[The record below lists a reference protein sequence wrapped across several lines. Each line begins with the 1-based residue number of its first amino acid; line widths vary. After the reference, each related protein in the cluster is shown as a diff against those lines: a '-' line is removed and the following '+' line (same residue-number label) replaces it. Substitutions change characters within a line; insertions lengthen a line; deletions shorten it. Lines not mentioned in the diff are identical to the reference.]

1 MIDARWIRFV
11 AAAVTLLLAWPVR
24 AVEPWADKKL
34 APPDGLELWIDA
46 GRVAAAREA
55 AGLPKLKSGDRLAE
69 WPDASGAKRQ
79 VVQGDSK
86 RQPKFVQVGSADGA
100 TSSTAAPSANDNWVV
115 RFDGEDD
122 HLRALGVN
130 RKLTDFT
137 LFVVA
142 APHSNF
148 GDYRGLFAV
157 NQTDRRDYETGFNLD
172 LNSGGTPALQSLNL
186 EGRGFG
192 GARNL
197 MQTAV
202 PFGTLHVIECVADS
216 TQKQV
221 RLAFDGHAGT
231 TRDFAPAELIADDIT
246 IGARFPTHGPSPQ
259 GVKGFLHGDIAEVL
273 LFNRVLSTDETQ
285 SVRRYLEQKHAKLK
299 EALPRD
305 LKLAAASTNVEPL
318 VTVKDAPP
326 IQMLVPG
333 FSVYELPVDLPNLN
347 NVRYR
352 ADGKLYALGYNGN
365 IWLLSDTD
373 GDGFEDQADL
383 FFDGQPKGGGIP
395 ALRGPIGMAV
405 IPEGHALFKR
415 TSPSGGRESPGSSID
430 QPNDKPNQEPGDS
443 RPLLGK
449 ADGRKANAGADA
461 PEGVVIASKGK
472 VSAIIDWD
480 ADGKADEE
488 KIIATGW
495 KEIPQNVD
503 AVGVAIGHQGE
514 IYFGIGTAAYNNAY
528 LIDEAG
534 KAQFDIES
542 ERGTIQRILPDL
554 SRRETVCTGIRFP
567 IGLATNGITTDDD
580 YEHLFASDQEG
591 ATWLPNGNP
600 FDELLQIQPGKHYGF
615 PPRHPKHL
623 PNVVDEPSLFDYG
636 PQHQSTCGMAFNL
649 PWRGRGSEQN
659 QTTGDPP
666 ISDPQP
672 STLDPQ
678 PIFGPEEWEM
688 DLFVTGES
696 RGKLY
701 RTQLKMT
708 NGQYVA
714 RNHLIAC
721 LNMLTVDC
729 CLSPQGDLVVCCH
742 SGGPDWGTGPTGKGK
757 VFVIKYTDKKIPQ
770 PIATWTAGPQE
781 VRVAFDR
788 PLDPVHLK
796 NLTAQTKITYG
807 EFVAAG
813 DRFETLRPGY
823 AVVQR
828 QMSSPRYNLPVH
840 GVSVTPDRRTL
851 VIATAPHRAAVQYAL
866 TLPGL
871 GRRVSVPLARSVE
884 QSPTNTT
891 TQEEKDGQAR
901 RLPYEQPQHPQIDL
915 AYSLNGVLATWEPED
930 KSQRGWSGVLPHL
943 DLSLCDEFSTEDAD
957 NDRFHEIL
965 KQKGTLTLETQLDLR
980 NLLHPAVQPGSKL
993 DHEWPSETI
1002 GLEIEGA
1009 GTKSQPLQV
1018 FLDGTLKTVLESGA
1032 ADGDHAN
1039 TILSTVLRISDKA
1052 KSVRLKIVV
1061 GTNDT
1066 APVNSVNWSS
1076 DATDPAPLALSRF
1089 LVPWADLTAKG
1100 TSHQDTKRDIPELAG
1115 GSWGRGRRVFFS
1127 DEAGCAKCH
1136 VAHGSG
1142 GAIGADLSNLI
1153 HRDYASVL
1161 RDVTLPSFAIN
1172 PDYLASVVT
1181 LKDGRV
1187 LTGIVREVAEVRA
1200 KTSPL
1205 TLNLSPE
1212 DGGEG
1217 TKPRT
1222 PHPHPLPTTEAA
1234 VPEAR
1239 GEGTGK
1245 DTLFVGDKDGK
1256 VHTITRGDIDEMRH
1270 SPLSIMPEGLP
1281 QKLGPERMRDLLT
1294 FLLTEPP
1301 HMPSDAK
1308 LPAPKPRTRAE
1319 VAKVLA
1325 LEERAVLVPSPPS
1338 SGERARVRGPS
1349 GEKTSPRSSD
1359 PILPPSPRR
1368 GGPGRG
1374 ADERGTQNAQTSP
1387 LPNPPPQGEG
1397 TKPKPEDGRTPHPN
1411 PLPSK
1416 AKGEGTGRSINILL
1430 VAGAKDHE
1438 PGEHD
1443 YPAWLRVWSEL
1454 LRGAE
1459 GVTVATAMEWP
1470 SPEQL
1475 AAADTIAFF
1484 QKGAWNAERAQAID
1498 AHLAKGGGLVYI
1510 HWAVEGDAQA
1520 PAFAQ
1525 RIGLASHAAKL
1536 KYRHGP
1542 LDLSF
1547 ESLGLESGSAHPIGR
1562 NFDKV
1567 HFHDESYWLMQGDPT
1582 KVKLIATG
1590 MEDGEPRPLFWT
1602 FEPAV
1607 PNAKQQG
1614 RVFVSILGHYSWTFD
1629 DPLFRILLLRGIA
1642 WSTNEPIDRFNEL
1655 ATIGVTLA
1663 E

>member
-1 MIDARWIRFV
+1 MMDARWIRV
-11 AAAVTLLLAWPVR
+11 AAVAVLLSCVQAVR
-24 AVEPWADKKL
+24 ATEPWADGAL
-34 APPDGLELWIDA
+34 APRDGLELWIDA

-69 WPDASGAKRQ
+69 WHDASGAKRH

-86 RQPKFVQVGSADGA
+86 QQPKFVQVDSADGA
-100 TSSTAAPSANDNWVV
+100 TSSTAVPSANDNWVV

-157 NQTDRRDYETGFNLD
+157 NQTGRRDYETGFNLD
-172 LNSGGTPALQSLNL
+172 LNSRGTPALQDLNL

-202 PFGTLHVIECVADS
+202 PFGTLHVMECVADS

-221 RLAFDGHAGT
+221 RLAFDGQAGT

-299 EALPRD
+299 EALPRE
-305 LKLAAASTNVEPL
+305 LKLAAVGANVEPL

-333 FSVYELPVDLPNLN
+333 FSVYELPVELTNLN

-365 IWLLSDTD
+365 IWLLRDSD
-373 GDGFEDQADL
+373 GDGLEDKADL
-383 FFDGQPKGGGIP
+383 FFDNQPKGGGVP

-405 IPEGHALFKR
+405 IPIDHPVLRRDLKGPAPWKKGIAPAVDLEVGGDKDAVQAKQKGPLNLALSPQGRGEGAKP
-415 TSPSGGRESPGSSID
+415 TAGG
-430 QPNDKPNQEPGDS
+430 
-443 RPLLGK
+443 
-449 ADGRKANAGADA
+449 
-461 PEGVVIASKGK
+461 VIVASKGK
-472 VSAIIDWD
+472 VSAIIDYD
-480 ADGKADEE
+480 GDGKADEE
-488 KIIATGW
+488 KVIATGW

-503 AVGVAIGHQGE
+503 AVGVAIGLQGE

-528 LIDEAG
+528 LIDKDG

-567 IGLATNGITTDDD
+567 IGLATNGMTTDDD

-600 FDELLQIQPGKHYGF
+600 FDELLQIQSGKHYGF
-615 PPRHPKHL
+615 PPRHPQHL

-636 PQHQSTCGMAFNL
+636 PQHQSTCGIAFNQMRHFDL
-649 PWRGRGSEQN
+649 IDSPRN
-659 QTTGDPP
+659 QVAHFA
-666 ISDPQP
+666 
-672 STLDPQ
+672 L
-678 PIFGPEEWEM
+678 FGPDEWEG

-701 RTQLKMT
+701 RTQMKMT

-757 VFVIKYTDKKIPQ
+757 VFVIRYTDKKAPQ
-770 PIATWTAGPQE
+770 PIATWAAGPQE

-788 PLDPVHLK
+788 PLDPIRLK

-813 DRFETLRPGY
+813 DRFETIRPGY

-828 QMSSPRYNLPVH
+828 QMASPRYNLPVH

-871 GRRVSVPLARSVE
+871 GRKVSVPLARSVE

-901 RLPYEQPQHPQIDL
+901 RSPYELPQHPQIDL
-915 AYSLNGVLATWEPED
+915 AYSLNGVLATWVPED
-930 KSQRGWSGVLPHL
+930 KTQRGWSGVLPHL

-993 DHEWPSETI
+993 DHEWPDETI
-1002 GLEIEGA
+1002 HLLVEGT
-1009 GTKSQPLQV
+1009 GKGWPIRV
-1018 FLDGTLKTVLESGA
+1018 FVDGTLQSIDKVSINK
-1032 ADGDHAN
+1032 DGLGRN
-1039 TILSTVLRISDKA
+1039 VTLMERIPVILSPAQAPTP
-1052 KSVRLKIVV
+1052 RLKIVMV
-1061 GTNDT
+1061 TEGELPF
-1066 APVNSVNWSS
+1066 ASVEWSS
-1076 DATDPAPLALSRF
+1076 AEIESTTLGTTRF
-1089 LVPWADLTAKG
+1089 FVPWADLAAKG
-1100 TSHQDTKRDIPELAG
+1100 TSDQDTKHDIPELAG

-1127 DEAGCAKCH
+1127 EEAGCAKCH
-1136 VAHGSG
+1136 VAHGAG

-1187 LTGIVREVAEVRA
+1187 LTGIVREV
-1200 KTSPL
+1200 
-1205 TLNLSPE
+1205 
-1212 DGGEG
+1212 EG
-1217 TKPRT
+1217 RGLKVEGQKGKPD
-1222 PHPHPLPTTEAA
+1222 EAA
-1234 VPEAR
+1234 LQPS
-1239 GEGTGK
+1239 
-1245 DTLFVGDKDGK
+1245 TLDAQPLFIGDKEGK

-1301 HMPSDAK
+1301 QMPSDAK

-1319 VAKVLA
+1319 VAKVLG
-1325 LEERAVLVPSPPS
+1325 AVSSNTPSLSGGRKSLGSDVASETKSESTNRKEPGGLRPPL
-1338 SGERARVRGPS
+1338 GKTEAR
-1349 GEKTSPRSSD
+1349 
-1359 PILPPSPRR
+1359 
-1368 GGPGRG
+1368 
-1374 ADERGTQNAQTSP
+1374 P
-1387 LPNPPPQGEG
+1387 L
-1397 TKPKPEDGRTPHPN
+1397 R
-1411 PLPSK
+1411 
-1416 AKGEGTGRSINILL
+1416 ILL
-1430 VAGAKDHE
+1430 VAGAKDHG

-1443 YPAWLRVWSEL
+1443 YPAWLRAWSEL

-1459 GVTVATAMEWP
+1459 GVTVETAMEWP

-1484 QKGAWNAERAQAID
+1484 QKGAWNAERAKAID

-1536 KYRHGP
+1536 KYRHGA

-1547 ESLGLESGSAHPIGR
+1547 ESLGLESGHAHPIGR

-1590 MEDGEPRPLFWT
+1590 LEDGEPRPLFWT
-1602 FEPAV
+1602 MEPSV

-1642 WSTNEPIDRFNEL
+1642 WSAKEPVDRLNEL
-1655 ATIGVTLA
+1655 ATMGVTLA

>member
-1 MIDARWIRFV
+1 MMDARWIRVV
-11 AAAVTLLLAWPVR
+11 AVAVTLFLDQSVR
-24 AVEPWADKKL
+24 AVEPWADGKL
-34 APPDGLELWIDA
+34 APPDGLELWLDA
-46 GRVAAAREA
+46 RQVAAAREA
-55 AGLPKLKSGDRLAE
+55 AGLSKLKSGESLSG
-69 WPDASGAKRQ
+69 WHDASGAKRAVMQ
-79 VVQGDSK
+79 SDPK
-86 RQPKFVQVGSADGA
+86 RQPKLVQVGSTDETA
-100 TSSTAAPSANDNWVV
+100 TSTNEGWVV

-122 HLRALGVN
+122 HLRVLGVN

-137 LFVVA
+137 LFLVA
-142 APHSNF
+142 APHSNL
-148 GDYRGLFAV
+148 GDFRALFAF
-157 NQTDRRDYETGFNLD
+157 NQTGRRDYETGFTVD
-172 LNSGGTPALQSLNL
+172 LNAPGSPVLQNLNL
-186 EGRGFG
+186 EGRGFA

-197 MQTAV
+197 MKTTV

-216 TQKQV
+216 KQKQV
-221 RLAFDGHAGT
+221 RLAFDGQAAGT
-231 TRDFAPAELIADDIT
+231 RAFSPADLIADDVT
-246 IGARFPTHGPSPQ
+246 VGARFPSNGPGPQ
-259 GVKGFLHGDIAEVL
+259 GVRCFLHGDIAEVL
-273 LFNRVLSTDETQ
+273 LFNRVLSADETK
-285 SVRRYLEQKHAKLK
+285 SVREYLDQKHAKLK

-305 LKLAAASTNVEPL
+305 LKLAAAAANSEPL
-318 VTVKDAPP
+318 VTVKDPPP

-333 FSVYELPVDLPNLN
+333 FSVYELPVDLTNLN

-352 ADGKLYALGYNGN
+352 ADGKMYALGYNGN

-373 GDGFEDQADL
+373 GDGFEDKADL

-395 ALRGPIGMAV
+395 PLRGPIGMAV
-405 IPEGHALFKR
+405 IPEGHPVLRRDLKGPAPWRKGIAPTGVEVDDDDQQAKAPL
-415 TSPSGGRESPGSSID
+415 TLTLSPEDGGEGTKTNAKA
-430 QPNDKPNQEPGDS
+430 QP
-443 RPLLGK
+443 K
-449 ADGRKANAGADA
+449 AG
-461 PEGVVIASKGK
+461 GVIVASKGK
-472 VSAIIDWD
+472 VSAIIDYD
-480 ADGKADEE
+480 GDGKADEE

-503 AVGVAIGHQGE
+503 AVGVAIGFQGE

-534 KAQFDIES
+534 KAHYDIES

-567 IGLATNGITTDDD
+567 IGLEVNGVSVRGDD
-580 YEHLFASDQEG
+580 YECLFASDQEG

-600 FDELLQIQPGKHYGF
+600 FDELLCIQPGKHYGF

-623 PNVVDEPSLFDYG
+623 PDVIDEPSLFDYG
-636 PQHQSTCGMAFNL
+636 PQHQSTCGMAFNR
-649 PWRGRGSEQN
+649 PRPFSFAGSPDGTN
-659 QTTGDPP
+659 RWDW
-666 ISDPQP
+666 D
-672 STLDPQ
+672 L
-678 PIFGPEEWEM
+678 FGPEEWAE
-688 DLFVTGES
+688 DLLVTGES

-701 RTQLKMT
+701 RTQLKMN

-721 LNMLTVDC
+721 LSMLTVDC
-729 CLSPQGDLVVCCH
+729 CLSPKGDLVVACH

-757 VFVIKYTDKKIPQ
+757 LFVIRHTDKKAPQ
-770 PIATWTAGPQE
+770 PIATWVAGLQE

-828 QMSSPRYNLPVH
+828 QMASPRYNLPVH

-871 GRRVSVPLARSVE
+871 GRGAGSLPALGTQAGEKKEKS
-884 QSPTNTT
+884 QAGSPGH
-891 TQEEKDGQAR
+891 E
-901 RLPYEQPQHPQIDL
+901 LPQHPQIDL
-915 AYSLNGVLATWEPED
+915 AYSLNGVLATWVPED
-930 KSQRGWSGVLPHL
+930 KAQRGWSGVLPHL

-957 NDRFHEIL
+957 NDRFHAIL

-993 DHEWPSETI
+993 DHEWPVGQALLHFHGDLAEPVSVTGGGQPKVEVDQREDFLICNVHVKEPFDEPTRI
-1002 GLEIEGA
+1002 KLKVQTGEDLGLLIHRI
-1009 GTKSQPLQV
+1009 KV
-1018 FLDGTLKTVLESGA
+1018 
-1032 ADGDHAN
+1032 GDKQEVASLH
-1039 TILSTVLRISDKA
+1039 
-1052 KSVRLKIVV
+1052 
-1061 GTNDT
+1061 
-1066 APVNSVNWSS
+1066 
-1076 DATDPAPLALSRF
+1076 RF
-1089 LVPWADLTAKG
+1089 LLPFASRATTDAPDQKP
-1100 TSHQDTKRDIPELAG
+1100 RDIPELTG

-1136 VAHGSG
+1136 VAHGAG
-1142 GAIGADLSNLI
+1142 GTIGADLSNLI

-1172 PDYLASVVT
+1172 PDFLASVVA

-1187 LTGIVREVAEVRA
+1187 LTGIVREAGELNGKR
-1200 KTSPL
+1200 PL
-1205 TLNLSPE
+1205 TLALSPQS
-1212 DGGEG
+1212 
-1217 TKPRT
+1217 
-1222 PHPHPLPTTEAA
+1222 
-1234 VPEAR
+1234 R
-1239 GEGTGK
+1239 GEGTGE
-1245 DTLFVGDKDGK
+1245 DTLLIGDKDGK
-1256 VHTITRGDIDEMRH
+1256 VHTITRDDIDEMLH
-1270 SPLSIMPEGLP
+1270 SPLSIMPEGMP

-1319 VAKVLA
+1319 VAKVLGVNGRG
-1325 LEERAVLVPSPPS
+1325 L
-1338 SGERARVRGPS
+1338 RVAGQKGGNPEKLDGPQS
-1349 GEKTSPRSSD
+1349 RSSA
-1359 PILPPSPRR
+1359 PQPSILNPQPAR
-1368 GGPGRG
+1368 
-1374 ADERGTQNAQTSP
+1374 P
-1387 LPNPPPQGEG
+1387 L
-1397 TKPKPEDGRTPHPN
+1397 
-1411 PLPSK
+1411 
-1416 AKGEGTGRSINILL
+1416 NILL
-1430 VAGAKDHE
+1430 VAGAKDHG

-1454 LRGAE
+1454 LRGAG
-1459 GVTVATAMEWP
+1459 GVTVETAMEWP

-1484 QKGAWNAERAQAID
+1484 QKGAWNAERAKAID

-1520 PAFAQ
+1520 PVFAQ

-1547 ESLGLESGSAHPIGR
+1547 ESLGLESGNAHPIGR

-1567 HFHDESYWLMQGDPT
+1567 HFHDESYWLMQGDPA

-1642 WSTNEPIDRFNEL
+1642 WSTNEPVDRFNEL
-1655 ATIGVTLA
+1655 ATLGVTLA

>member
-1 MIDARWIRFV
+1 MMDARWIRVV
-11 AAAVTLLLAWPVR
+11 AVAVLLCCVQVVR
-24 AVEPWADKKL
+24 ATEPWADEAL
-34 APPDGLELWIDA
+34 SPRDGLELWLDA

-86 RQPKFVQVGSADGA
+86 RQPKFVQVGLADGA

-172 LNSGGTPALQSLNL
+172 LNSGGTPALQDLNL

-197 MQTAV
+197 MQTSV

-221 RLAFDGHAGT
+221 RLAFDGQAGI

-273 LFNRVLSTDETQ
+273 LFNRVLSADETQ

-299 EALPRD
+299 EALPRE

-373 GDGFEDQADL
+373 GDGFEDQAAL
-383 FFDGQPKGGGIP
+383 FFDGQPKGGGVP

-415 TSPSGGRESPGSSID
+415 TSPSGGRESPGSS
-430 QPNDKPNQEPGDS
+430 NDKPNQEPGDS
-443 RPLLGK
+443 RPPLGK

-461 PEGVVIASKGK
+461 PEGVIVASKGK
-472 VSAIIDWD
+472 VSAIIDYD
-480 ADGKADEE
+480 GDGKADEE

-534 KAQFDIES
+534 KAHYAIES

-636 PQHQSTCGMAFNL
+636 PQHQSTCGIAFNL
-649 PWRGRGSEQN
+649 PWRGRGLKVEGRGSEQN

-678 PIFGPEEWEM
+678 PIFGPDEWEG

-757 VFVIKYTDKKIPQ
+757 VFVIRYTDKKAPQ
-770 PIATWTAGPQE
+770 PIATWAAGPQE

-788 PLDPVHLK
+788 SLDPTHLK

-823 AVVQR
+823 AAVQR
-828 QMSSPRYNLPVH
+828 QMASPRYNLPVH

-851 VIATAPHRAAVQYAL
+851 VIATAPHRAAVSYAL

-871 GRRVSVPLARSVE
+871 GRGVSVPLARSVE

-891 TQEEKDGQAR
+891 TQEAKDGQAR

-915 AYSLNGVLATWEPED
+915 AYSLNGVLATWVPED
-930 KSQRGWSGVLPHL
+930 KTQRGWSGVLPHL

-957 NDRFHEIL
+957 NDRFREIL

-993 DHEWPSETI
+993 DHEWPSEEITI
-1002 GLEIEGA
+1002 EFGATGVPRPIIRGVFVDGVQRAKDTITLSEPDANGARAVSLEHA
-1009 GTKSQPLQV
+1009 H
-1018 FLDGTLKTVLESGA
+1018 FTLRPDREPTP
-1032 ADGDHAN
+1032 
-1039 TILSTVLRISDKA
+1039 
-1052 KSVRLKIVV
+1052 RLKIVV
-1061 GTNDT
+1061 TTQDGLPIDE
-1066 APVNSVNWSS
+1066 VNWWS
-1076 DATDPAPLALSRF
+1076 DTVDSVPFATSRF
-1089 LVPWADLTAKG
+1089 FVPWADLASKG
-1100 TSHQDTKRDIPELAG
+1100 TSDQDTKRDIPELAG

-1127 DEAGCAKCH
+1127 EEAGCAKCH
-1136 VAHGSG
+1136 VAHGAG
-1142 GAIGADLSNLI
+1142 GVIGADLSNLI

-1172 PDYLASVVT
+1172 PDFLASVVT

-1187 LTGIVREVAEVRA
+1187 LTGIVSEVEGRGLKVEGQKSGDTRAERREPE
-1200 KTSPL
+1200 KTVKRSATSADPQPS
-1205 TLNLSPE
+1205 TLDSQQL
-1212 DGGEG
+1212 
-1217 TKPRT
+1217 
-1222 PHPHPLPTTEAA
+1222 LI
-1234 VPEAR
+1234 
-1239 GEGTGK
+1239 
-1245 DTLFVGDKDGK
+1245 GDKDGK
-1256 VHTITRGDIDEMRH
+1256 VHTIARGDIDEMRH

-1325 LEERAVLVPSPPS
+1325 GV
-1338 SGERARVRGPS
+1338 
-1349 GEKTSPRSSD
+1349 D
-1359 PILPPSPRR
+1359 
-1368 GGPGRG
+1368 GRG
-1374 ADERGTQNAQTSP
+1374 LRVEGQKGGNPEKLDGPQSRLSAPQLSIFNPQPARP
-1387 LPNPPPQGEG
+1387 L
-1397 TKPKPEDGRTPHPN
+1397 
-1411 PLPSK
+1411 S
-1416 AKGEGTGRSINILL
+1416 ILL
-1430 VAGAKDHE
+1430 VAGAKDHG

-1475 AAADTIAFF
+1475 AIADTIAFF

-1525 RIGLASHAAKL
+1525 RIGLASRAAKL

-1547 ESLGLESGSAHPIGR
+1547 ESLGLESGNQHPIGR

-1567 HFHDESYWLMQGDPT
+1567 HFHDESYWLMQGDPV

-1602 FEPAV
+1602 FEPVASRSSRERLPEAQPIV
-1607 PNAKQQG
+1607 RREETARGG

-1642 WSTNEPIDRFNEL
+1642 WSTNEPVDRFNEL
-1655 ATIGVTLA
+1655 ATLGVTLA